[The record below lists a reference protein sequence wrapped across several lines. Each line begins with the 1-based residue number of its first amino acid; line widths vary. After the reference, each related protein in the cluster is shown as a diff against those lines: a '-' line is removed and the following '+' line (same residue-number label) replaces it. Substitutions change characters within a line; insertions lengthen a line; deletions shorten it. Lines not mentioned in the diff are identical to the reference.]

1 MGNNERHE
9 RSDLIT
15 IIIRINMDENERSR
29 RKYGD
34 DSEKLEI
41 TWRTFESLI
50 EKSMRNNREIREDI
64 VSKQKTFDN
73 IWKFNSK

>member
-1 MGNNERHE
+1 MRNLEEIWEDKEETLEDNERHE

-34 DSEKLEI
+34 D
-41 TWRTFESLI
+41 
-50 EKSMRNNREIREDI
+50 MRE
-64 VSKQKTFDN
+64 T
-73 IWKFNSK
+73 